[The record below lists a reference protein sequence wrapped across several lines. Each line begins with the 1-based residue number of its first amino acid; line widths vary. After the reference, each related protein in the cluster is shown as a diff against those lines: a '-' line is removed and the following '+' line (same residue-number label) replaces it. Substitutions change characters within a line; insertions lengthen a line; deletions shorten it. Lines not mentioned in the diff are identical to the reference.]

1 MKRFFTAILAVMMI
15 AMLGVPAFAAEAPET
30 AETAEPV
37 DTVESLTTTPE
48 ETEMEETAVAPSPK
62 LYPAEVVMK
71 EENGALRLEKVY
83 ILRASDDPA
92 GIDTADFERD
102 GCTYTLLDILKN
114 DLTESET
121 KDHIEVL
128 TKETDTKD
136 LSKILPLFA
145 PTLELS
151 TEDGYAGVLT
161 LDHTSIT
168 VEAAGYAS
176 STRTVSATR
185 TYPNLSDAD
194 VSLVPKTVEESG
206 RTLTLSDV
214 KWESAA
220 ANTVDGY
227 ELAIRYTATAT
238 YTGTATSSYA
248 TGYIATAN
256 YVGEITKSTSDTVI
270 YTAVFAGE
278 PKSGSSDDTA
288 GGIMDNLL
296 PDTDEPAEDTGD
308 GFQFNWKWLAIP
320 IAGAIA
326 AGGYFGYKYYLDKKR
341 GYK

>member
-1 MKRFFTAILAVMMI
+1 M
-15 AMLGVPAFAAEAPET
+15 
-30 AETAEPV
+30 
-37 DTVESLTTTPE
+37 
-48 ETEMEETAVAPSPK
+48 
-62 LYPAEVVMK
+62 
-71 EENGALRLEKVY
+71 
-83 ILRASDDPA
+83 
-92 GIDTADFERD
+92 
-102 GCTYTLLDILKN
+102 
-114 DLTESET
+114 
-121 KDHIEVL
+121 
-128 TKETDTKD
+128 
-136 LSKILPLFA
+136 
-145 PTLELS
+145 
-151 TEDGYAGVLT
+151 
-161 LDHTSIT
+161 
-168 VEAAGYAS
+168 EAAGYAS
-176 STRTVSATR
+176 STRAVSATR

-256 YVGEITKSTSDTVI
+256 YVGEITKSTSDTII

-278 PKSGSSDDTA
+278 PKSGGSDDTA